1 DSLYRKTLRT
11 SVGAMPIMDRK
22 TIWISLLGGCFL
34 LVLGLKRLYQQ
45 GDWALFIIGGLIIAF
60 SISGLLKDR
69 QEK

>member
-1 DSLYRKTLRT
+1 
-11 SVGAMPIMDRK
+11 MPIMDRK